1 LRTHAKNKENERYY
15 LPWRDV
21 LSTAQMEGEHHLYIN
36 ETISSLS
43 YALELFREI

>member
-1 LRTHAKNKENERYY
+1 MQKIKKNESYY
-15 LPWRDV
+15 LPSRHV
-21 LSTAQMEGEHHLYIN
+21 LSTIQMEGEHHLYIN

>member
-1 LRTHAKNKENERYY
+1 MQKIKKNERYY
-15 LPWRDV
+15 LPWRHV
-21 LSTAQMEGEHHLYIN
+21 LSTIQIESEHHLYIN